1 MSTIQAFFRG
11 IWTLILSEPVYAQA
25 LVVAGIAL
33 GSAFGLG
40 WTGAQVGAV
49 SAFSAAL
56 LSFMTRQAVTP
67 TVAPVLPAGTDV
79 TVTTPGPVADQTVTL

>member
-1 MSTIQAFFRG
+1 MNTIRG
-11 IWTLILSEPVYAQA
+11 AIRSLWALVLAEPVYAQA

-56 LSFMTRQAVTP
+56 LSLLTRRAVTP
-67 TVAPVLPAGTDV
+67 LDQPVIPAGTAV
-79 TVTTPGPVADQTVTL
+79 TVTTPPGQADYVATV